1 MFKISMSGDIQSLT
15 LASSFDDALT
25 VLMAGF
31 GNSCING
38 HIENVATGEVLVI
51 IEEGSCTYIE
61 EQCADKMLDELAE
74 TNPILVSVMRMLMPM
89 VYGE

>member
-1 MFKISMSGDIQSLT
+1 MFKICMSGDIQSLT

-25 VLMAGF
+25 ILSTGF
-31 GNSCING
+31 GNPNING

-51 IEEGSCTYIE
+51 IEDGVCTYIE
-61 EQCADKMLDELAE
+61 ENCADKMLEELAE
-74 TNPILVSVMRMLMPM
+74 TNPILVSAMRMLMPM